1 MVPPARSR
9 DARASPRPDD
19 APQLR
24 PRGRR
29 DLVRHGRA
37 QAEHRLLPRRRAP
50 HQRGRLATR
59 LLIPVCSPRPLGEAT
74 RFSAWV
80 RVALYSAHPI
90 QRRIPVRVPVKNGE
104 VEVIEQGSGDLVVC
118 VSSLGRGIE
127 DFDALAQD
135 LEAAGYRVAGVNHRG
150 VGDSSPAVDGLT
162 LRDFADD
169 VARAIEHV
177 GGAPA
182 HLIGHAFGN
191 RIVRC
196 LASDRP
202 DLTRSV
208 TLIAPGGQAPPAPDI
223 PPTLMRIF
231 ELDRPAADRLT
242 DVQRV
247 FFAPGRDASIWL
259 DGWFPATRKMQW
271 DARDSVP
278 YAEWGYA
285 GSAPV
290 LAIQGLD
297 DPMATPENGYVL
309 RDQLGADRVEVVDLP
324 DASHALLPE
333 QPEAIT
339 REVLAFLAK
348 H

>member
-1 MVPPARSR
+1 MRSKLSSE
-9 DARASPRPDD
+9 AA
-19 APQLR
+19 
-24 PRGRR
+24 
-29 DLVRHGRA
+29 
-37 QAEHRLLPRRRAP
+37 
-50 HQRGRLATR
+50 AT
-59 LLIPVCSPRPLGEAT
+59 S
-74 RFSAWV
+74 W
-80 RVALYSAHPI
+80 
-90 QRRIPVRVPVKNGE
+90 
-104 VEVIEQGSGDLVVC
+104 VC

-150 VGDSSPAVDGLT
+150 VGGSSPAVDGLT

-208 TLIAPGGQAPPAPDI
+208 TLIAPAVRRRPRPTSLPHSCASSSSTAPP
-223 PPTLMRIF
+223 PTASPTCSASSS
-231 ELDRPAADRLT
+231 RPAAM
-242 DVQRV
+242 
-247 FFAPGRDASIWL
+247 PPIWL

-339 REVLAFLAK
+339 REVLAFLGK